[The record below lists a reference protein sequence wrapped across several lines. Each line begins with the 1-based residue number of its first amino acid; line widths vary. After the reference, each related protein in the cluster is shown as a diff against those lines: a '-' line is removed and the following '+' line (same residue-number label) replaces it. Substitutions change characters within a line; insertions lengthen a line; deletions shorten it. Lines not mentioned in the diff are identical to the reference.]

1 MNENHEQFLTSG
13 DEGSRDAMRKRSTK
27 KGAQHD
33 DVVSGAREPY
43 PDEES
48 LIEVGGSRATPN
60 PEVESVIKEE
70 PENEDFLL
78 AMIPNVREEVQS
90 GKHTE
95 KQKNKTLVLTKKD
108 LTNLDAA
115 PPPENFKTG
124 DAASASDEVAP
135 DDATLSPKPP
145 SKPAPPAIVLPGA
158 HCVALSRLAPR
169 ILAYLDDC
177 SSASSSNP
185 ISLHAKDLLYEC
197 RWCRRNFKCRSSLIF
212 HKSQS
217 HNPITADEFKM
228 LNRIG
233 TKKPSQ
239 TSDSAS
245 YRAKNDMK
253 FPCSL
258 CKDIFSVEVDLRHH
272 FYDHR
277 VCWVCGQN
285 FSSVFSTIKHESKAH
300 GLDRAL
306 PEKSDE
312 SVFDSTFTRRRC
324 QFCSTT
330 CKIPIGKYP
339 RSFARHLESH
349 RITGDSVRDAEI
361 ESILDLYPRQQL
373 KGKPSYSCISCGESY
388 PTSAEVTEHKKVH
401 KTCPE
406 CLLEVPHIKD
416 LPHHIRDA
424 HGQTADALNDTLLK
438 TGLKQHLCQVCGR
451 VFATKKRLVSH
462 HERAH
467 PKERVE
473 AECEKCGK
481 KCADMAALKRHLNSV
496 HSTARRFVCQECGK
510 AFKSAG
516 NRHQHKQQH
525 KPRKFICG
533 CGHAFTYKHGLQNH
547 QVRCF
552 AGLPCKQPHTKNRPQ
567 KDEFGQIIPL
577 KKPTQQEAP
586 AQAAPPPQPELTTS
600 SHENSLQEI
609 PTAGTFIPET
619 IPNFVPSLNPTFQMG
634 IIEMAAS
641 QSYPTPPLNPQTLQP
656 PPPPFH
662 PYHNVA
668 PPYVPR

>member
-1 MNENHEQFLTSG
+1 MVAIRRTKKPKMNFKKSSKSSDLGQGQRSRPDLDPFLIAKDAKQLTKAARRMVRQFQWNLHYRWRVSATEYGLIIHVERGDEGVKIQKEEKVAEEVALMDEMLGEKVEKVEAEAEEAMALQEFDWEEEEEEDGDEAEANGDEGGEGKEMNENHEQFLTSG

-145 SKPAPPAIVLPGA
+145 SKPAPPAIVLPGD

-228 LNRIG
+228 LNR
-233 TKKPSQ
+233 
-239 TSDSAS
+239 
-245 YRAKNDMK
+245 
-253 FPCSL
+253 
-258 CKDIFSVEVDLRHH
+258 
-272 FYDHR
+272 
-277 VCWVCGQN
+277 
-285 FSSVFSTIKHESKAH
+285 
-300 GLDRAL
+300 
-306 PEKSDE
+306 
-312 SVFDSTFTRRRC
+312 
-324 QFCSTT
+324 
-330 CKIPIGKYP
+330 
-339 RSFARHLESH
+339 
-349 RITGDSVRDAEI
+349 
-361 ESILDLYPRQQL
+361 
-373 KGKPSYSCISCGESY
+373 
-388 PTSAEVTEHKKVH
+388 
-401 KTCPE
+401 
-406 CLLEVPHIKD
+406 
-416 LPHHIRDA
+416 
-424 HGQTADALNDTLLK
+424 
-438 TGLKQHLCQVCGR
+438 
-451 VFATKKRLVSH
+451 
-462 HERAH
+462 
-467 PKERVE
+467 
-473 AECEKCGK
+473 
-481 KCADMAALKRHLNSV
+481 
-496 HSTARRFVCQECGK
+496 
-510 AFKSAG
+510 
-516 NRHQHKQQH
+516 
-525 KPRKFICG
+525 
-533 CGHAFTYKHGLQNH
+533 CGH
-547 QVRCF
+547 
-552 AGLPCKQPHTKNRPQ
+552 
-567 KDEFGQIIPL
+567 
-577 KKPTQQEAP
+577 
-586 AQAAPPPQPELTTS
+586 
-600 SHENSLQEI
+600 
-609 PTAGTFIPET
+609 
-619 IPNFVPSLNPTFQMG
+619 
-634 IIEMAAS
+634 
-641 QSYPTPPLNPQTLQP
+641 
-656 PPPPFH
+656 
-662 PYHNVA
+662 
-668 PPYVPR
+668 